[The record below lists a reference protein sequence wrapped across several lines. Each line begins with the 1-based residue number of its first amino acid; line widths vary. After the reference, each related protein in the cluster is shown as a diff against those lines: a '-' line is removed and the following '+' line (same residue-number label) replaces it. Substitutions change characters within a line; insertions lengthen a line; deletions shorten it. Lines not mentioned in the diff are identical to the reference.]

1 MKLTFI
7 LIQCRE
13 LNNNVTNHAHSL
25 PVCHEW
31 GWDEE
36 NKTLE
41 PHEEKLD
48 DEVSHTNAP

>member
-1 MKLTFI
+1 MKLTFV
-7 LIQCRE
+7 LIQSIE
-13 LNNNVTNHAHSL
+13 LNNVTNRAHPS

-31 GWDEE
+31 GWEEE

-41 PHEEKLD
+41 PHEEKLH